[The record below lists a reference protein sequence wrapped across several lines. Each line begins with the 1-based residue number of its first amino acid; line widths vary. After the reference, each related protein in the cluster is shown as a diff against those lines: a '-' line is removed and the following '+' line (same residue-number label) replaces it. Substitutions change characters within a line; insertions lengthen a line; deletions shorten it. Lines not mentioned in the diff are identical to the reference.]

1 MPERWLLYGAYGFTG
16 RLIAQEAMARGH
28 QPVLS
33 GRSAEKLA
41 ALGDRLRLETL
52 ASGIENPRTL
62 RETIAGFD
70 LVVNAA
76 GPFTYTSRPL
86 IDACLDT
93 QTHYLDITAAE
104 LAVYRYIYRR
114 DADARQAGVALVPG
128 AGFDVAATECLA
140 AHTAA
145 QVQKPARIR
154 LGIQLKA
161 TPSGGSVKTMLEVI
175 GNGRLARIDGRLQQL
190 PTNDPIPA
198 PRLPGKPGAKFSPV
212 PTGDLEAV
220 YHSTGIPNISTYM
233 AGPSIPAGM
242 EKLLAAKPV
251 RNLVRRIAG
260 ILPVPSEAAL
270 AQGRA
275 HVWAQATGASG
286 EVREFWLRTGDGY
299 KFTALAAVLGAE
311 KLLAGGL
318 VGALTPSMA
327 FGTDFPLE
335 IPGVERAEG

>member
-16 RLIAQEAMARGH
+16 RLIAQAALARGH

-41 ALGDRLRLETL
+41 ALGKHLQLETL
-52 ASGIENPRTL
+52 ASALENLRSL
-62 RETIAGFD
+62 REAIEGFD

-93 QTHYLDITAAE
+93 HTHYLDITAAE
-104 LAVYRYIYRR
+104 LPVYRTIYAR
-114 DADARQAGVALVPG
+114 DTDARQASVALVPG

-140 AHTAA
+140 AHAA
-145 QVQKPARIR
+145 ALVQKPTRIR

-161 TPSGGSVKTMLEVI
+161 TPSSGSVKTMLEVI
-175 GNGRLARIDGRLQQL
+175 GNGQLARIDGRLHQL
-190 PTNDPIPA
+190 PTDDPLPTPRFPGEPA
-198 PRLPGKPGAKFSPV
+198 VKFSPV

-220 YHSTGIPNISTYM
+220 YHSTQIPNIATYM
-233 AGPSIPAGM
+233 SGPSIPAGM
-242 EKLLAAKPV
+242 EKLLTKKPV
-251 RNLVRRIAG
+251 RNLVRRVAG
-260 ILPVPSEAAL
+260 MLPEPSEAAR
-270 AQGRA
+270 ARGRA
-275 HVWAQATGASG
+275 YVWVQATGASG
-286 EVREFWLRTGDGY
+286 EVKEWLLRTGDGY
-299 KFTALAAVLGAE
+299 TFTALAAVLGAE

-318 VGALTPSMA
+318 AGALTPSMA

-335 IPGVERAEG
+335 IPGVERTAG